1 MDNVLIAFAPVI
13 AGIISAVVGVLSW
26 YESTRKTK
34 HDELHDLYDEV
45 KADNDRLRK
54 ENDKLK
60 KELDKK

>member
-1 MDNVLIAFAPVI
+1 MTRILIAYAPYVSLII
-13 AGIISAVVGVLSW
+13 AGIVSAATFL
-26 YESTRKTK
+26 ESKRKTK

-60 KELDKK
+60 EELDK